1 MADRASALDGHLVA
15 GVSGIVTED
24 GPGIVLEL
32 LRDLALYQVAAW
44 PDTLEACGAALMEV
58 AGADALPG
66 PGMAIETGSI
76 AVLRTDPLKW
86 WIVGTA
92 APPPDPSAGA
102 VLDLSHSRT
111 RVRITGPEAA
121 ALLNRFLPL
130 DLRENAFPRGS
141 VASSALHHVG
151 VTLWRSAAGYELF
164 MPRGFAL
171 SCWEVL
177 METARQ
183 FGVEVRQSV
192 LPGAGT

>member
-15 GVSGIVTED
+15 GVSGNVTED
-24 GPGIVLEL
+24 GPGVVLEL
-32 LRDLALYQVAAW
+32 LRDLVLHQVAAW
-44 PDTLEACGAALMEV
+44 PDTLESCGVALAEV
-58 AGADALPG
+58 TGADALPG
-66 PGMAIETGSI
+66 PGMAIESGDV
-76 AVLRTDPLKW
+76 AVLRTEPLKW

-92 APPPDPSAGA
+92 ALPLDPSAGA

-111 RVRITGPEAA
+111 RIRITGPDAA

-130 DLRENAFPRGS
+130 DLRENAFPRSS